1 MKKILGVISVL
12 VTLVILGACGGKAE
26 TTTFTQSPMAGTE
39 VSIIVEHKGD
49 KITGASAKA
58 VFDNEKL
65 MIADEEAAD
74 QVAEAFK
81 TSSKLEDAKVK
92 YTDKET
98 VITYDAP
105 AGSVKSGSSYKEGEK
120 ELIKMGFEK
129 K

>member
-1 MKKILGVISVL
+1 MKKILGVISVFVMLL
-12 VTLVILGACGGKAE
+12 VLVACGGKAE
-26 TTTFTQSPMAGTE
+26 TTTFTQSPVAGTE

-65 MIADEEAAD
+65 MITDEAASE
-74 QVAEAFK
+74 QVVEAFK
-81 TSSKLEDAKVK
+81 SSSNLEDVKVK
-92 YTDKET
+92 YSKKET

-105 AGSVKSGSSYKEGEK
+105 AGSVKSGTSFKAGEK
-120 ELIKMGFEK
+120 ELKDMGFEK